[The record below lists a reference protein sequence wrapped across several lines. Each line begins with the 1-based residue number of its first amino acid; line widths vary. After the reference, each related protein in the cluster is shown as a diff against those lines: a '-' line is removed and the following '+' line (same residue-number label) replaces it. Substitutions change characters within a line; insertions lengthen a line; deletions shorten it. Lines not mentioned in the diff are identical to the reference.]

1 MASISTAIVLI
12 LGCLAGLVAIILS
25 AYSWFRTSKYYL
37 PLPIALS
44 GVTTF
49 FPIAAVILIPLATNL
64 AARIRSRRSDTTS
77 LGSIEVGR
85 FTIILEQLLTIIPTA
100 LAAFAISYFAPEDI
114 LGCRLENQWQSF
126 YSHKNAI
133 AIRSIQDR
141 LQCCG
146 FRSTRDRGWPF
157 PSASDKRDCTSA
169 FGYTQSCFAGWR
181 SAQRQA
187 ATMVFTAAI
196 LSLVMKFILSSRQY
210 GLSTRYPHL
219 SYYMANGDTE
229 NTHGTHA
236 NGFQRR
242 LITDVS
248 YHDEPGEDE
257 RHRVSLPPASPSLNG
272 NPFGDTNG
280 HGDAENNLSDNYHT
294 EASGALY
301 ISNLRP

>member
-64 AARIRSRRSDTTS
+64 AAGTRSRRSDTTS
-77 LGSIEVGR
+77 LGSIKVSR

-157 PSASDKRDCTSA
+157 PSASDQRDCTSA

-196 LSLVMKFILSSRQY
+196 LSLVMKV
-210 GLSTRYPHL
+210 G
-219 SYYMANGDTE
+219 G
-229 NTHGTHA
+229 
-236 NGFQRR
+236 
-242 LITDVS
+242 
-248 YHDEPGEDE
+248 
-257 RHRVSLPPASPSLNG
+257 
-272 NPFGDTNG
+272 
-280 HGDAENNLSDNYHT
+280 
-294 EASGALY
+294 
-301 ISNLRP
+301 